1 VTARAAGLGALTH
14 RNFRLFFF
22 GQGISLVGTWMQTLA
37 LGWLVLELTNS
48 PFAVGLNSALRA
60 IGVLV
65 FTLYAGVVAD
75 RVDKRRLVIVTQ
87 ALQMVEALTLAV
99 LVWTGVVAVWQVMV
113 LAAFVGVV
121 NAFDIPTRQSFI
133 VELVGKDDLMN
144 AIALNSSAFNAAR
157 VVGPAVGGAL
167 IGLVGVGM
175 CFFLNGISYV
185 AVIAGLLAMRLPA
198 FQPRPRTGTTWAGFR
213 EVVAFLR
220 EDRRVGTLVLLTAV
234 LSVFGFPFLVMMPV
248 VARDVLHVGATGFG
262 ALTAAVGVGAMVGAL
277 AIAVNSGRI
286 RSTGRLMAVGG
297 TSFGVLL
304 VLFALSRSF
313 VQSLLLLALTGCAMI
328 VNNALTN
335 TMLQTSVPDGLRGR
349 VMGFYSFVFV
359 GMSPLGALQAGALA
373 ERFGAPWAVGVGG
386 AVCALAVTLA
396 VWLVPS
402 LRHRTPGSEPEA
414 STSSPDASLPPR
426 PALPPRRTPGAPS

>member
-1 VTARAAGLGALTH
+1 VTARAAGLGALSH

-22 GQGISLVGTWMQTLA
+22 GQGISLAGTWMQMLA

-60 IGVLV
+60 LGVLL

-75 RVDKRRLVIVTQ
+75 RVDKRRLVMLTQ

-99 LVWTGVVAVWQVMV
+99 LVWAGVVAVWQVMV

-121 NAFDIPTRQSFI
+121 NAFDIPARQSFI

-175 CFFLNGISYV
+175 CFFLNGISYL
-185 AVIAGLLAMRLPA
+185 AVIAGLLAIRLPA
-198 FQPRPRTGTTWAGFR
+198 FQPRARTGTTWSGFQ

-220 EDRRVGTLVLLTAV
+220 GNRRVATLVVLTAV

-248 VARDVLHVGATGFG
+248 IARDVLHVGAAGFG

-277 AIAVNSGRI
+277 AIAMNSARI
-286 RSTGRLMAVGG
+286 RSTGRLMVLGG
-297 TSFGVLL
+297 AAFGLL
-304 VLFALSRSF
+304 LSLFALSRSF
-313 VQSLLLLALTGCAMI
+313 VQSLLLLALTGGAMI

-335 TMLQTSVPDGLRGR
+335 TMLQTIVPDELRGR
-349 VMGFYSFVFV
+349 IMGFYSFVFV
-359 GMSPLGALQAGALA
+359 GMSPLGAFQAGAVA
-373 ERFGAPWAVGVGG
+373 ERFGAPWAVGAGG
-386 AVCALAVTLA
+386 AVCALAVVVA
-396 VWLVPS
+396 AWRVPS
-402 LRHRTPGSEPEA
+402 LRRTLRDGAAAPLS
-414 STSSPDASLPPR
+414 SSPVASPPSQSAPPLP
-426 PALPPRRTPGAPS
+426 RTPGAPS